1 MEFNIEN
8 LKRRSQQVAEETRP
22 GKNTSTRIGEIF
34 YDIVCEIENVYRK
47 INRRNFILSFV
58 SIAISTISLILSIFK
73 SDDIAVDGANL
84 LGVMVGVLAFLVT
97 LLIGFQIYKAIE
109 VEDTIDNKMSS
120 IESRIYESLKTY
132 VEMKIEEKMNK

>member
-47 INRRNFILSFV
+47 INRRNFILSYCINSNFYN
-58 SIAISTISLILSIFK
+58 LSNIVNF
-73 SDDIAVDGANL
+73 
-84 LGVMVGVLAFLVT
+84 
-97 LLIGFQIYKAIE
+97 
-109 VEDTIDNKMSS
+109 
-120 IESRIYESLKTY
+120 
-132 VEMKIEEKMNK
+132 